1 MAGAAPELSV
11 TTLLELSVDL
21 KEVRVQVGAL
31 LPPSHDEEHLAP
43 WRPDLSRHANSQLA
57 VVKIAR
63 RTARRSTSRSR
74 SASRSEQQQLRR
86 RPSMILTS
94 IFHCTCFLTFASLS
108 SSI

>member
-1 MAGAAPELSV
+1 MAGAPELSV

-43 WRPDLSRHANSQLA
+43 RRPDLSRHASSQLA
-57 VVKIAR
+57 VKPHAGPH
-63 RTARRSTSRSR
+63 AGG
-74 SASRSEQQQLRR
+74 SAGAGVAEQQLRR
-86 RPSMILTS
+86 RLSMILTS

-108 SSI
+108 ASI